1 MMNRSQILAAQ
12 AEARRFVQAADVA
25 LARLDEEIR
34 WRDDRYDSQA
44 KHGYDG
50 PRPAPGAGPDDYSY
64 GSAATGTLRRRSM
77 DLTRALADLR
87 RPRPWN

>member
-1 MMNRSQILAAQ
+1 MMNRAQILAAQ

-25 LARLDEEIR
+25 LARLDEEVAR
-34 WRDDRYDSQA
+34 RDQSYDVRA

-50 PRPAPGAGPDDYSY
+50 PRPAPGASPDDYSF

-77 DLTRALADLR
+77 DLTRSLADLR